1 MDRLVQRRRRRIAR
15 FAAGLERQNRH
26 QDPQTTERSPEPRA
40 LCPKGPRTAG
50 FAASAGLA
58 SGRNLEPLRALRLY
72 IPSSQCTSATAQ
84 RVSTQ
89 RAPRSNSHRSA
100 HALRQYPACNGSWRI
115 WSANGGVDNSVT
127 GACII
132 CTNTRAGG
140 DGWFGTVGAGY
151 DWQSAA
157 WVFGIFGD
165 GTFGSLKGNIGD
177 ATAPPSSAP

>member
-100 HALRQYPACNGSWRI
+100 HAFASTRLAMDR
-115 WSANGGVDNSVT
+115 
-127 GACII
+127 GASGRP
-132 CTNTRAGG
+132 T
-140 DGWFGTVGAGY
+140 
-151 DWQSAA
+151 AA
-157 WVFGIFGD
+157 WI
-165 GTFGSLKGNIGD
+165 TLLR
-177 ATAPPSSAP
+177 ARASSAPTPGRVAMAGSARWVPAMTGRARRGCSAFSATERSEA